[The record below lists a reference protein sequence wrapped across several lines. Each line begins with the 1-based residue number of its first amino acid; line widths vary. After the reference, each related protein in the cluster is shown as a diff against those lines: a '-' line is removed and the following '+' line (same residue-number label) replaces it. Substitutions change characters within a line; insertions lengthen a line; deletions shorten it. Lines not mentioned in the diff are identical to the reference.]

1 MNQPPRWWQ
10 QIDRYDFSA
19 LALLIL
25 TGLAA
30 YAILILPVSISGP
43 TLPVKVGQVAPQD
56 YTAPSNGEY
65 ISDVRTSLARD
76 AAERAVAP
84 IYTSP
89 DPAIARRQ
97 IARLRAALD
106 QIEAIRADEAMFME
120 TKRQQMVAIDD
131 LALQP
136 DTIESILNMPD
147 ARWNTT
153 QQDALRVLE
162 SVMRSAVREESI
174 ETTQANLSS
183 IVSFSLS
190 EEQAAIVVEL
200 VTPFVVPNSFL
211 SPELTDA
218 ARQKARQSVEPV
230 TQTYLAGEVVVR
242 RGKALTETDIEALE
256 KLGLIRPRNTGLE
269 YLGGVAIVTVLML
282 FTALYF
288 QRRRPAYY
296 SDTRSL
302 VLIALLFLLFLAA
315 ARLIIPDRTLLPYA
329 FPIPA
334 FGLLIVTLFSPGG
347 GLILSVALSALAA
360 FGQVNALELT
370 LFYLLTSLLGVFS
383 LGKAHRISTFIGA
396 ALVIGLTGAALI
408 VAYRIPE
415 ASLDWLG
422 YLQLLGA
429 CLLNGIASASIALM
443 LQYLLAEF
451 LGLTTTLRLLEIS
464 RPDAPLLQYF
474 LRNAPGTYQHSLMVS
489 NLAEQ
494 AAERL
499 GLDTLLVRVGALYH
513 DVGKAANA
521 PFFIEN
527 QLPDNLN
534 PHHDLGP
541 ETAAGF
547 VIRHVTDGVQLARKY
562 RLPRRLI
569 DFMLEH
575 HGTLLARYHYNLA
588 VQAAGGDSSKVDISQ
603 FRYPGPAPRSRETAL
618 LMLADNVEARA
629 RSERPRSEEQIRD
642 LVRKAIAF
650 CQKEGQLDETNL
662 TFKDLTIITE
672 AFVTTLL
679 GQYHPRIPYPA
690 AETLSQPEKPTEPA
704 SQTVQNDNH

>member
-10 QIDRYDFSA
+10 QVSRHDFFA
-19 LALLIL
+19 LILLIL

-30 YAILILPVSISGP
+30 YAILILPVSVNGP

-76 AAERAVAP
+76 SAERAVAP

-106 QIEAIRADEAMFME
+106 RIEAIRADEVMPLE
-120 TKRQQMVAIDD
+120 SKREQMAAIDD
-131 LALQP
+131 LTLQP
-136 DTIESILNMPD
+136 DTIDSILRLPEP
-147 ARWNTT
+147 RWNTT
-153 QQDALRVLE
+153 QQDAMRVLE
-162 SVMRSAVREESI
+162 SVMRGAVREESI
-174 ETTQANLSS
+174 AVVQANIPSV
-183 IVSFSLS
+183 VSFSLS
-190 EEQAAIVVEL
+190 EEQAAIVVEI
-200 VTPFVVPNSFL
+200 VTPFVVPNSFF
-211 SPELTDA
+211 SPELTNA
-218 ARQKARQSVEPV
+218 AKQKARQAVEPV
-230 TQTYLAGEVVVR
+230 TQTYVAGEVVVR

-256 KLGLIRPRNTGLE
+256 KLGLIRPRNTSME
-269 YLGGVAIVTVLML
+269 YLGGVAIISVLMT
-282 FTALYF
+282 FTAFYF
-288 QRRRPAYY
+288 QRRRPVYY
-296 SDTRSL
+296 SDGRSL
-302 VLIALLFLLFLAA
+302 VLIAVLFLLFLAA
-315 ARLIIPDRTLLPYA
+315 ARLVIPDRTLLPYA
-329 FPIPA
+329 FPVPA
-334 FGLLIVTLFSPGG
+334 LGLLIATLFSPGG
-347 GLILSVALSALAA
+347 GLILSVAISILAA

-370 LFYLLTSLLGVFS
+370 LFYLLTSLLGVLS
-383 LGKAHRISTFIGA
+383 LGKAHRISTFIWA
-396 ALVIGLTGAALI
+396 ALVIGLTGIAVL
-408 VAYRIPE
+408 VAYRVPKAAI
-415 ASLDWLG
+415 DWLG
-422 YLQLLGA
+422 YFQLLGA
-429 CLLNGIASASIALM
+429 CMLNGIASASIALM

-464 RPDAPLLQYF
+464 RPDSPLLQYF

-534 PHHDLGP
+534 PHHDLDP
-541 ETAAGF
+541 QAAAGF
-547 VIRHVTDGVQLARKY
+547 VVRHVTDGVQLAKKY
-562 RLPRRLI
+562 RLPRRII

-588 VQAAGGDSSKVDISQ
+588 LQAAGGDKSKVDSSQ
-603 FRYPGPAPRSRETAL
+603 FRYPGPPPRSRETAL

-629 RSERPRSEEQIRD
+629 RSERPRSEEQIRE
-642 LVRKAIAF
+642 LVRKSIEF
-650 CQKEGQLDETNL
+650 CQKEGQLEETNL
-662 TFKDLTIITE
+662 TFRDLTVITE

-679 GQYHPRIPYPA
+679 GQYHPRIQYPA
-690 AETLSQPEKPTEPA
+690 AETPALAENPTNPIPK
-704 SQTVQNDNH
+704 TVHKA

>member
-106 QIEAIRADEAMFME
+106 QIEAIRADEAMLIE
-120 TKRQQMVAIDD
+120 TKREQMAAIDD
-131 LALQP
+131 LTLQP
-136 DTIESILNMPD
+136 DTIESILSMSD

-174 ETTQANLSS
+174 GTMQANLSS

-230 TQTYLAGEVVVR
+230 TQTYLAGEIVVR

-269 YLGGVAIVTVLML
+269 YLGGVAIVSVLML

-296 SDTRSL
+296 SDARSL
-302 VLIALLFLLFLAA
+302 VLVALLFLLFLAA

-334 FGLLIVTLFSPGG
+334 FGLLIATLFSPGG

-370 LFYLLTSLLGVFS
+370 FFYLLTSLLGVLS

-408 VAYRIPE
+408 VAYRVPE

-513 DVGKAANA
+513 DVGKAPNA

-534 PHHDLGP
+534 PHHDLDP

-588 VQAAGGDSSKVDISQ
+588 IQAAGGDASKVDISK

-679 GQYHPRIPYPA
+679 GQYHPRIQYPA
-690 AETLSQPEKPTEPA
+690 AETPSQPEKPTEPA

>member
-10 QIDRYDFSA
+10 QVDRHDFFA
-19 LALLIL
+19 LILLIL

-30 YAILILPVSISGP
+30 YAILILPVSVSGP

-76 AAERAVAP
+76 SAERAVAP

-97 IARLRAALD
+97 ISRLRAALD
-106 QIEAIRADEAMFME
+106 RVDAIRADEVMPIE
-120 TKRQQMVAIDD
+120 SKREQMAAIDD
-131 LALQP
+131 LTLQP
-136 DTIESILNMPD
+136 DTIDNILRLPD
-147 ARWNTT
+147 TRWSTT

-162 SVMRSAVREESI
+162 SVMRGAVREESI
-174 ETTQANLSS
+174 AAIQGNIPSV
-183 IVSFSLS
+183 VSFSLS
-190 EEQAAIVVEL
+190 EEQAAIVVEIA
-200 VTPFVVPNSFL
+200 TPFVVPNSFF
-211 SPELTDA
+211 SPELTNA
-218 ARQKARQSVEPV
+218 ARQKARQAVEPV
-230 TQTYLAGEVVVR
+230 TQTYVAGEVVVR

-256 KLGLIRPRNTGLE
+256 KLGLIRPRNTGME
-269 YLGGVAIVTVLML
+269 YLGGVAIVSVLTT
-282 FTALYF
+282 FAAFYF

-296 SDTRSL
+296 SDGRSL
-302 VLIALLFLLFLAA
+302 VLVAILFILFLAA
-315 ARLIIPDRTLLPYA
+315 ARLVIPDRTLLPYA
-329 FPIPA
+329 FPVPA
-334 FGLLIVTLFSPGG
+334 FGLLIATLFSPGG
-347 GLILSVALSALAA
+347 GLILSVAISILAA
-360 FGQVNALELT
+360 FGQSNALELT
-370 LFYLLTSLLGVFS
+370 LFYLLTSLLGVLS
-383 LGKAHRISTFIGA
+383 LGKAHRISTFIWA
-396 ALVIGLTGAALI
+396 ALVIGLTGIAVL
-408 VAYRIPE
+408 VAYRVPKAAI
-415 ASLDWLG
+415 DWLG
-422 YLQLLGA
+422 YFQLLGA
-429 CLLNGIASASIALM
+429 CMLNGIASASIALM

-464 RPDAPLLQYF
+464 RPDAPLLRYF

-499 GLDTLLVRVGALYH
+499 ELDTLLVRVGALYH

-534 PHHDLGP
+534 PHHDLDP

-547 VIRHVTDGVQLARKY
+547 VVRHVTDGVQLARKY
-562 RLPRRLI
+562 RLPRRI
-569 DFMLEH
+569 VDFMLEH

-588 VQAAGGDSSKVDISQ
+588 LQSAGGDNSQIDQSK
-603 FRYPGPAPRSRETAL
+603 FRYPGPPPRSRETAL

-642 LVRKAIAF
+642 LVRKSIEF
-650 CQKEGQLDETNL
+650 CQKEGQLEDTKL
-662 TFKDLTIITE
+662 TFRDLAVITE

-679 GQYHPRIPYPA
+679 GQYHPRIQYPA
-690 AETLSQPEKPTEPA
+690 AETSALAENPTDPIPKN
-704 SQTVQNDNH
+704 VQKA

>member
-1 MNQPPRWWQ
+1 MNQSPRWWQ
-10 QIDRYDFSA
+10 QVDRHDLFA
-19 LALLIL
+19 LILLIL

-30 YAILILPVSISGP
+30 YAILILPVSVSGP

-76 AAERAVAP
+76 SAERAVAS

-97 IARLRAALD
+97 ISRLRAVLD
-106 QIEAIRADEAMFME
+106 RIEAIRADEVMPIE
-120 TKRQQMVAIDD
+120 SKREQMTAIDD
-131 LALQP
+131 LTLQSDTIDNILGLP
-136 DTIESILNMPD
+136 DT
-147 ARWNTT
+147 RWNTT

-174 ETTQANLSS
+174 AAIQGNIPSV
-183 IVSFSLS
+183 VSFSLS
-190 EEQAAIVVEL
+190 EEQAAIVVEI
-200 VTPFVVPNSFL
+200 VTPFVVPNSFF
-211 SPELTDA
+211 SPELTNA
-218 ARQKARQSVEPV
+218 AKQKARQAVEPV
-230 TQTYLAGEVVVR
+230 TQTYVAGEVVVR

-256 KLGLIRPRNTGLE
+256 KLGLIRPRNTGME
-269 YLGGVAIVTVLML
+269 YLGGVAIVSVLTT
-282 FTALYF
+282 FTAFYF

-296 SDTRSL
+296 SDGRSL
-302 VLIALLFLLFLAA
+302 VLVAILFILFLAA
-315 ARLIIPDRTLLPYA
+315 ARLVIPDRTLLPYA
-329 FPIPA
+329 FPVPA
-334 FGLLIVTLFSPGG
+334 FGLLIATLFSSGG
-347 GLILSVALSALAA
+347 GLIVSVAISILAA

-370 LFYLLTSLLGVFS
+370 LFYLLTSLLGVLS
-383 LGKAHRISTFIGA
+383 LGKAHRISTFIWA
-396 ALVIGLTGAALI
+396 ALVIGLTGIAVL
-408 VAYRIPE
+408 VAYRVPKAAI
-415 ASLDWLG
+415 DWLG
-422 YLQLLGA
+422 YFQLLGA
-429 CLLNGIASASIALM
+429 CMLNGIASASIALM

-499 GLDTLLVRVGALYH
+499 ELDTLLVRVGALYH

-534 PHHDLGP
+534 PHHDLDP
-541 ETAAGF
+541 EAAAGF
-547 VIRHVTDGVQLARKY
+547 VVRHVNDGVQLARKY
-562 RLPRRLI
+562 RLPRRI
-569 DFMLEH
+569 VDFMLEH

-588 VQAAGGDSSKVDISQ
+588 VQSAGGDKSKVDPSK
-603 FRYPGPAPRSRETAL
+603 FRYPGPSPRSRETAL

-629 RSERPRSEEQIRD
+629 RSERPRSEEQIRE
-642 LVRKAIAF
+642 LVRKSIEF
-650 CQKEGQLDETNL
+650 CQKEGQLEDTKL
-662 TFKDLTIITE
+662 TFQDLAVITE

-679 GQYHPRIPYPA
+679 GQYHPRIQYPA
-690 AETLSQPEKPTEPA
+690 AETPALAENPTDPI
-704 SQTVQNDNH
+704 SKTVQKA